1 MADLTSGHRPNDPS
15 TPPYPPQAQLQAVPQ
30 PGVCDDARTRTR
42 ASRRRVITVAIL
54 AQALILSGA
63 WYLAY
68 HTFKKHVAGTIEQ
81 LVLAKNVDTADML
94 ASAIAELG
102 PEEIKHGT
110 PHWRKLQTLVEE
122 TKLVSGGFACILDKN
137 GNVLCHPDLN
147 RQPELLGMPM
157 AEKLLETP
165 DGRRVALGDADEAGV
180 LAGRIVMSDRDMHY
194 VATRAV
200 PNING
205 QLTVHQPRQGLVQ
218 AGELATGHLVIPGA
232 VAGAMVLILTTF
244 ISSFLMRRHDRALE
258 WVNQGLEADVRRRVA
273 QATQTRDALII
284 GLAKLADYRDND
296 TGLHLDRIA
305 AYTTLLAERLIDPTV
320 PPNRLWID
328 TLRIASSMHDIGKV
342 GIPDAV
348 LLKPGKLTPGERRT
362 IQRHP
367 IIGTDTLIAV
377 HRAMGSDD
385 LVEMSMRVS
394 LYHHERW
401 DGQGY
406 PTSLSG
412 ESIPLEARIV
422 AVADV
427 YDALT
432 CKRVYKEA
440 MPHGKAVA
448 LIREGSGTQFDPTV
462 VAAFLEVQAAF
473 DQTRQELTRKESA
486 VGCAA

>member
-1 MADLTSGHRPNDPS
+1 MANLASGHRPNDPA
-15 TPPYPPQAQLQAVPQ
+15 YPPQAPQQAAP
-30 PGVCDDARTRTR
+30 PLGVCDDARTRTR
-42 ASRRRVITVAIL
+42 ASRRRVIALAIL

-94 ASAIAELG
+94 ANAIAELG
-102 PEEIKHGT
+102 PEEIKYGT
-110 PHWRKLQTLVEE
+110 PHWRKLQALVEE
-122 TKLVSGGFACILDKN
+122 TKLMSGGFACILDEN
-137 GNVLCHPDLN
+137 GNVLCHPDLK
-147 RQPELLGMPM
+147 RRPELLGMPM
-157 AEKLLETP
+157 GEKLLETP
-165 DGRRVALGDADEAGV
+165 DGRRVALGDADGAGDGV
-180 LAGRIVMSDRDMHY
+180 LAGRIVMSDRDTHY

-205 QLTVHQPRQGLVQ
+205 RLTVHQPRQGLAK
-218 AGELATGHLVIPGA
+218 AGELATGHLIVPGA

-258 WVNQGLEADVRRRVA
+258 WVNQGLEDDVRRRVA

-305 AYTTLLAERLIDPTV
+305 AYTTLLAERLIDTSIPS
-320 PPNRLWID
+320 NRLWID

-367 IIGTDTLIAV
+367 VIGTDTLIAV
-377 HRAMGSDD
+377 HRAMGADE

-406 PTSLSG
+406 PTGLSG

-440 MPHGKAVA
+440 MPHDKAVA
-448 LIREGSGTQFDPTV
+448 MIREGSGTQFDPAV
-462 VAAFLEVQAAF
+462 VSAFLEIEAGF
-473 DQTRQELTRKESA
+473 DQTRQELALKENS
-486 VGCAA
+486 VGHAA